1 MTKPATLT
9 AVTDAT
15 LAYLTLSHAKGLGP
29 RKIKL
34 LVEHFGSAAA
44 VLAAAQDELLA
55 VEKVGPSLA
64 RAVMTAQESDWPERE
79 VARAERLHVALV
91 HLEDPRYPSSLKAV
105 YDPPPVLY
113 VRGELP
119 VEAEATG
126 FEATGFKVTGFKAVG
141 MVGTRDASEYA
152 LRLTEQLARDLAA
165 AGVVIVS
172 GLALGV
178 DTAAH
183 RGAVSAPGGQT
194 VAVLGSGVDV
204 VYPRQNQDL
213 AKTIFSGRGAV
224 VSEYPL
230 GTSPRSSNF
239 PGRNRIINGLAS
251 GVVVVEAGAKSGA
264 LITADYASEE
274 GRTVFA
280 VPGRVGDPRSSGTL
294 GLLKQGAV
302 LVQDVSD
309 VLNELGWDASSTRQ
323 PEPIRQPDLPPQEA
337 ALLEIVQRLGHPLLD
352 DLVVATGKS
361 AAELLPLLT
370 MLELKGVLKTLPG
383 GRYTRL

>member
-1 MTKPATLT
+1 M
-9 AVTDAT
+9 TDAT
-15 LAYLTLSHAKGLGP
+15 LAYLSLSHAKGLGP

-44 VLAAAQDELLA
+44 VLEAAQDELLA

-64 RAVMTAQESDWPERE
+64 RAVLSAKESDWPERE
-79 VARAERLHVALV
+79 VLRAERLNVALV
-91 HLEDPRYPSSLKAV
+91 HLEDPRYPESLKAV
-105 YDPPPVLY
+105 YDPPSVLY

-119 VEAEATG
+119 TQP
-126 FEATGFKVTGFKAVG
+126 KAVG

-152 LRLTEQLARDLAA
+152 LRLTEQLARDLAG

-183 RGAVSAPGGQT
+183 RGALSAPGGLT

-213 AKTIFSGRGAV
+213 AKTIFSGRGAL

-230 GTSPRSSNF
+230 GTGPRSSNF

-294 GLLKQGAV
+294 SLLKQGAV
-302 LVQDVSD
+302 LVQDVDD
-309 VLNELGWDASSTRQ
+309 VLNELGWDAGSSRHPAPT
-323 PEPIRQPDLPPQEA
+323 PPDLPPQEA
-337 ALLEIVQRLGHPLLD
+337 ALLETIQRLGNPLLD
-352 DLVVATGKS
+352 DLVAAAGKS

-370 MLELKGVLKTLPG
+370 MLELKGQVKVLPG
-383 GRYTRL
+383 GRYTGL